1 MSGAL
6 APLPAAAGATATAS
20 LAPVPVSPSPAAP
33 HGPDAVLALLYPYLA
48 DADDPRH
55 VPEADRAAAL
65 ALAAHFRP
73 GCLPPAVQDIAQAHY
88 AAHLLSARAL
98 LATGTA
104 PTASGS
110 STGTTTT
117 VMDAVPAGQITELQE
132 GSVTVRYGEGSA
144 GTVKTGTIAQVTS
157 KGVARTTA
165 AIADAYSS
173 WLSLAQM
180 CGDPGDALTG
190 GVTPGPTAKA
200 SRAYA
205 LLTGW

>member
-1 MSGAL
+1 MSGVL
-6 APLPAAAGATATAS
+6 APSPAAAGATATAS
-20 LAPVPVSPSPAAP
+20 LGAV
-33 HGPDAVLALLYPYLA
+33 AVLPGERDFTPADVLLLLYPFLA
-48 DADDPRH
+48 DADDPRF

-65 ALAAHFRP
+65 ALAVHFRP
-73 GCLPPAVQDIAQAHY
+73 GCLPSPVQDIAQAHY

-110 STGTTTT
+110 STGTSTT
-117 VMDAVPAGQITELQE
+117 VTDAVPAGQITELQE

-144 GTVKTGTIAQVTS
+144 GSTKTATIAQVTS

-173 WLSLAQM
+173 WFALASM

-190 GVTPGPTAKA
+190 GVTPGPSAAKA
-200 SRAYA
+200 RGFA

>member
-6 APLPAAAGATATAS
+6 APSPAAAGATATAS
-20 LAPVPVSPSPAAP
+20 LGAVAVPPPAPSGYGPA
-33 HGPDAVLALLYPYLA
+33 GVLALLYPFLA
-48 DADDPRH
+48 AEADPRF

-65 ALAAHFRP
+65 ALAVHFRP

-110 STGTTTT
+110 STGSTTT
-117 VMDAVPAGQITELQE
+117 VTDAVPAGQIVRETEGQ
-132 GSVTVRYGEGSA
+132 VTIEYSQGA
-144 GTVKTGTIAQVTS
+144 PGTVKTGTIAQVTS

-173 WLSLAQM
+173 WFALASM

-190 GVTPGPTAKA
+190 GVLPSPSAAKA
-200 SRAYA
+200 RGFA

>member
-1 MSGAL
+1 MSGVL
-6 APLPAAAGATATAS
+6 APSPAAAGATATAS
-20 LAPVPVSPSPAAP
+20 LGAV
-33 HGPDAVLALLYPYLA
+33 AVLPGERDFTPADVLLLLYPFLA
-48 DADDPRH
+48 DADDPRF

-65 ALAAHFRP
+65 ALAVHFRP
-73 GCLPPAVQDIAQAHY
+73 GCLPSPVQDIAQAHY

-110 STGTTTT
+110 STGTSTT
-117 VMDAVPAGQITELQE
+117 VTDAVPAGQITRISE
-132 GSVTVRYGEGSA
+132 GQATIEYGEGA
-144 GTVKTGTIAQVTS
+144 PGTVKTGTISQVTS

-165 AIADAYSS
+165 AVSDPFSA
-173 WLSLAQM
+173 WKMLSDM

-190 GVTPGPTAKA
+190 GVLPSPSAAKA
-200 SRAYA
+200 RGFA